1 MREIHFRSWHGRNK
15 NFMYSIVERPFDENF
30 PRLFLSSGLKDVN
43 GKEIFAG
50 DIVEL
55 ANGDERIASEVVFVN
70 GCFMIEQKNSLDEC
84 TELWRY
90 MKNWRVEVVG
100 NVMEDA
106 L

>member
-1 MREIHFRSWHGRNK
+1 MREIRFRSWYGWSK
-15 NFMYSIVERPFDENF
+15 KFMYATVERPFDENF

-43 GKEIFAG
+43 GKEIFAR

-55 ANGDERIASEVVFVN
+55 VNGDERIASEVVFVN
-70 GCFMIEQKNSLDEC
+70 GCFMIEQKNSLDKF

-100 NVMEDA
+100 NVMEDIV
-106 L
+106 

>member
-1 MREIHFRSWHGRNK
+1 
-15 NFMYSIVERPFDENF
+15 MYATVERPFDDNF
-30 PRLFLSSGLKDVN
+30 PILYLSSGLKDAN

-55 ANGDERIASEVVFVN
+55 VNGEEKISSVVKFVH
-70 GCFMIEQKNSLDEC
+70 GCFMIHQINSLDSW

-100 NVMEDA
+100 NVMEDIV
-106 L
+106 

>member
-1 MREIHFRSWHGRNK
+1 MREIRFRSWDGRNK
-15 NFMYSIVERPFDENF
+15 KFMYSILERPFDNNF
-30 PRLFLSSGLKDVN
+30 PQLFLSSGLYDIN
-43 GKEIFAG
+43 SLEIFAG

-55 ANGDERIASEVVFVN
+55 VNGDEKIVSKVVFTN
-70 GCFMIEQKNSLDEC
+70 GCFMIGQKNSLDEC

-90 MKNWRVEVVG
+90 MKNWRVEIVG

>member
-1 MREIHFRSWHGRNK
+1 MREIRFRSWHGRNNK
-15 NFMYSIVERPFDENF
+15 FIYSIVERPFDENF
-30 PRLFLSSGLKDVN
+30 PVLYLSSGLRDVN

-55 ANGDERIASEVVFVN
+55 VNGDENISSVVKFIN
-70 GCFMIEQKNSLDEC
+70 GCFMIHQINSLDTW

-100 NVMEDA
+100 NVMEDIV
-106 L
+106 

>member
-1 MREIHFRSWHGRNK
+1 MREIRFRSWYGWSK
-15 NFMYSIVERPFDENF
+15 KFMYATVERPFDDNF
-30 PRLFLSSGLKDVN
+30 PILYLSSGLKDAN

-55 ANGDERIASEVVFVN
+55 VNGDERIASEVVFVN